1 MHLLPRQQRCT
12 LLIMLQLKKASS
24 KGSIKDFTTF
34 KYMLTRNHMK
44 SVALLRDIK
53 QTYLQTKIGGED
65 SDAFHVHWLN
75 DLEKNQITTKQ

>member
-1 MHLLPRQQRCT
+1 
-12 LLIMLQLKKASS
+12 
-24 KGSIKDFTTF
+24 
-34 KYMLTRNHMK
+34 MLTRNHMK

-53 QTYLQTKIGGED
+53 QAYLQTKIGGED